1 VAVSL
6 FSLSGF
12 WLAFGLGNVSGLLLA
27 YIIWALATRNGERPW
42 PKLRRRKRLRSKG
55 L

>member
-12 WLAFGLGNVSGLLLA
+12 WLAFGLGNVSGLLLT

-42 PKLRRRKRLRSKG
+42 PKLRRRKRLR
-55 L
+55 